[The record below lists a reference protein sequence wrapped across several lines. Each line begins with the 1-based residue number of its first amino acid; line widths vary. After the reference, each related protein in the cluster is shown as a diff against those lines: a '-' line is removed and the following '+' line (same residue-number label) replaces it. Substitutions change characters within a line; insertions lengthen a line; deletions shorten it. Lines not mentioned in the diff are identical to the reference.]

1 MKKLNLLIVEN
12 DQDEQLFMREAVKAG
27 DLFNLWEILRN
38 GDTLFEWLSKNKK
51 VPDLILSDLN
61 MPGKNGYDI
70 IEGLKSDPAY
80 KDIPVVITSTAASPS
95 TIQKCI
101 ASGAAAYLVKPET
114 FISYDEF
121 FKELHQ
127 LLVEKKIVN

>member
-12 DQDEQLFMREAVKAG
+12 DQDEQLFMREGIKSG

-38 GDTLFEWLSKNKK
+38 GDMLFEWLSKNNKI
-51 VPDLILSDLN
+51 PDLILSDLN

-70 IEGLKSDPAY
+70 IEGLKSDPTY
-80 KDIPVVITSTAASPS
+80 KDIPIVITSTAASPS

-101 ASGAAAYLVKPET
+101 ASGASAYLVKPET
-114 FISYDEF
+114 FISYNEF
-121 FKELHQ
+121 FQELHGM
-127 LLVEKKIVN
+127 LLEKKIIN